1 MRTPFPAGT
10 IALALVLASCG
21 DDPTSE
27 PEADAPSVDAS
38 DTTDVAT
45 DTGTDISDTP
55 DEGDVQDDV
64 DVDVEADVDAEP
76 SDATDTVDA
85 IDAVDADVDVEPPPD
100 PLTASWCYRNQ
111 MGEELGPD
119 YDQFTPIIGTH
130 CRGTDHQ
137 DITGIEKV
145 VFVGD
150 SITTGTPP
158 TLPEEYY
165 RSLMEQSLRDR
176 FGEELEVA
184 NYSAFGR
191 RVDDLLQPPHQM
203 LIEAFPDVE
212 PKTTLLIFTI
222 GGNDVFAWA
231 EDAAE
236 GKPIEEIEGDVDAAI
251 QLLSD
256 AMDYLDDDERFPN
269 GLYVAFSNVY
279 EYTDGTGDTAS
290 CALAEGMGLGEEWSA
305 GRPLVVRFN
314 EAFMAEAVEHQFDLV
329 FMLEHFCGH
338 GFRNDDET
346 GQCYRG
352 PEAERW
358 LDFTCIH
365 PTPAGHGQ
373 IHDLFM
379 AVVDE

>member
-1 MRTPFPAGT
+1 MRTSLAIG
-10 IALALVLASCG
+10 ALALAVAATSCG
-21 DDPTSE
+21 DDTPNE
-27 PEADAPSVDAS
+27 PEADASVPDVGDVAADSDAAA
-38 DTTDVAT
+38 DADTDVDRTDAT
-45 DTGTDISDTP
+45 DATEDAADA
-55 DEGDVQDDV
+55 ELDVQDADP
-64 DVDVEADVDAEP
+64 DTADAQDEEVE
-76 SDATDTVDA
+76 
-85 IDAVDADVDVEPPPD
+85 VDVEPPPD
-100 PLTASWCYRNQ
+100 PLTASWCYRSQ
-111 MGEELGPD
+111 MGEEAGPD
-119 YDQFTPIIGTH
+119 YDQFTPVIGSH
-130 CRGTDHQ
+130 CRGTNHQ

-158 TLPEEYY
+158 TQPEEYY
-165 RSLMEQSLRDR
+165 RSLVEQSLRDR
-176 FGEELEVA
+176 FGENLEIA

-191 RVDDLLQPPHQM
+191 RVDDLLLPPHQM

-212 PKTTLLIFTI
+212 QKTTLLIFTI

-236 GKPIEEIEGDVDAAI
+236 GKPIEEIEDDVDNAI

-256 AMDYLDDDERFPN
+256 AMDYLDDEERFPN

-352 PEAERW
+352 PDAERW